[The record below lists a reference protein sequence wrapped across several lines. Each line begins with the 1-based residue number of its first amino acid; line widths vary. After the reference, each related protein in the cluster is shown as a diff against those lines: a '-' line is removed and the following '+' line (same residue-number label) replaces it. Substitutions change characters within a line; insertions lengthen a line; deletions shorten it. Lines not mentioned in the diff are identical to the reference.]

1 MVPPGESNEKNFA
14 IHPPRSKENPKKPRA
29 PNGPGRKMAPL
40 GPRLG
45 SWIGPVLQLKGQVSS
60 VQLVNGANGAAAIKW
75 AAHRNAETLL
85 VVLSSHATVHLA
97 ASGLVTGLPISTM
110 VPACSP

>member
-1 MVPPGESNEKNFA
+1 MAPGPKW
-14 IHPPRSKENPKKPRA
+14 PR
-29 PNGPGRKMAPL
+29 RKMAQL

-45 SWIGPVLQLKGQVSS
+45 SWIGPVLQVQVKFN
-60 VQLVNGANGAAAIKW
+60 QLVNGANGANGAAAIKW

-85 VVLSSHATVHLA
+85 VVRSSHATVHLA
-97 ASGLVTGLPISTM
+97 ESGLVTGLPISTM

>member
-1 MVPPGESNEKNFA
+1 
-14 IHPPRSKENPKKPRA
+14 
-29 PNGPGRKMAPL
+29 MAPL

-45 SWIGPVLQLKGQVSS
+45 SWIGPVLQVQVKFN
-60 VQLVNGANGAAAIKW
+60 QLVNGAAGANGNAAIKW

-97 ASGLVTGLPISTM
+97 VSGLVTGLPISTM